1 MTDPTQNTPYP
12 APTPGKDH
20 ERARRVA
27 IDAAASL
34 SDDKCE
40 HVVVLDLRGRSQ
52 VADYFV
58 VATGTSERQM
68 KSAAAS
74 VAQLAA
80 EAGVPLFRSNKDQP
94 GQSWVLLDFVDVV
107 VHVFEPSA
115 RAYYDLEVLWGDG
128 PKVDWK
134 ADRGPARQPRPAGS
148 TNARQIPSAD

>member
-1 MTDPTQNTPYP
+1 MSEPTPPPPQ
-12 APTPGKDH
+12 PGKDH

-58 VATGTSERQM
+58 IATGTSERQM
-68 KSAAAS
+68 KSAANTVTEIAE
-74 VAQLAA
+74 
-80 EAGVPLFRSNKDQP
+80 EAGVRLFRSNKDQP

-107 VHVFEPSA
+107 VHIFESHA
-115 RAYYDLEVLWGDG
+115 RSYYDLEVLWGDG
-128 PKVDWK
+128 PRVDWM
-134 ADRGPARQPRPAGS
+134 AARGPARKGRPAPGVAS
-148 TNARQIPSAD
+148 GRTAD